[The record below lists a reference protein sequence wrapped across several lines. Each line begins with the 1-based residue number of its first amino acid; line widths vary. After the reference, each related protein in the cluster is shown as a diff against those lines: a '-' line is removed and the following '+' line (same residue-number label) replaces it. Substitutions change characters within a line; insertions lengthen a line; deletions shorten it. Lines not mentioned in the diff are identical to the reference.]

1 MQMPETDAQT
11 ETKHTKGPWTADRR
25 GAQGVANYTVIGT
38 PANFHTEIAR
48 VYHGDR
54 FANGEANARL
64 IAASPDLLEALRAA
78 QSLIAVTLGEGAD
91 AIVPE
96 RVPTRLGVPVKAGA
110 IMEQISAALSKAGA

>member
-64 IAASPDLLEALRAA
+64 IAASPDLLEALRAMHA
-78 QSLIAVTLGEGAD
+78 AFNAKRPIPKEEGD
-91 AIVPE
+91 ALE
-96 RVPTRLGVPVKAGA
+96 AMCR
-110 IMEQISAALSKAGA
+110 AALSKAGA

>member
-64 IAASPDLLEALRAA
+64 IAAAPTMREYIARRAADGDAAARSILEA
-78 QSLIAVTLGEGAD
+78 ID
-91 AIVPE
+91 AG
-96 RVPTRLGVPVKAGA
+96 R
-110 IMEQISAALSKAGA
+110 